1 MDEDSV
7 HRLEQLLSGGYVL
20 VPEKQIAKSRRA
32 NYWNLIAVMAIAIF
46 VVCGSFLAVDR
57 ITSGY
62 KESLK
67 RSQAIQDETLKSLS
81 DTQTALL
88 KFQTDTQCRSVAN
101 LASSAALDHLVVVG
115 LTMPVD
121 PLAVE
126 AARLALVT
134 ADKEAAAVAAN
145 GCN

>member
-7 HRLEQLLSGGYVL
+7 SRLEQLLSGGYVL

-81 DTQTALL
+81 DT
-88 KFQTDTQCRSVAN
+88 
-101 LASSAALDHLVVVG
+101 
-115 LTMPVD
+115 
-121 PLAVE
+121 
-126 AARLALVT
+126 
-134 ADKEAAAVAAN
+134 
-145 GCN
+145 